1 MWSNPQLLKKALMET
16 SLFVQCMSA
25 RKVFKICHSHEYV
38 KDCNTS
44 LVSSVTEYESK
55 FLLFLLLIFSLMM
68 TVLILSWLYPLVMW
82 LKSNVFIISLYMLFI
97 SPRFRYHTKY
107 TLVEYL
113 DLRGCYKSSSHTN
126 GYVCNIIINCISNK
140 ISFLTCH
147 FPDA

>member
-1 MWSNPQLLKKALMET
+1 MNAAGLFEDVVGVCDIQKGTGEVTITAQKMISSIKDFSSKCDQIRSFLRIWSHLLKKALMET

-68 TVLILSWLYPLVMW
+68 RVLILS
-82 LKSNVFIISLYMLFI
+82 
-97 SPRFRYHTKY
+97 
-107 TLVEYL
+107 
-113 DLRGCYKSSSHTN
+113 
-126 GYVCNIIINCISNK
+126 
-140 ISFLTCH
+140 
-147 FPDA
+147 